1 MLVWHGKVGGA
12 GNFPLN
18 IFPLKCTSKTGF
30 SSIRV
35 GVAGNAQ
42 ILLRVTRFQP
52 ATLQQPC
59 LIACLFAFLFK
70 LMQQANK
77 QTKLACLL
85 FDLLFSFFVVGD
97 SLRFARGMDHFS
109 VTSTNILASSGLLL
123 AWLHF
128 REFFFVQF
136 FYRSESSVARQE
148 LAESADSSIRS
159 YKCFKSWWTLVI
171 FFLFF
176 CRGGGAFLP
185 CFFDSKSLFFCNKS
199 FGARQ

>member
-1 MLVWHGKVGGA
+1 MRRLFQNGALAHPTSGRGNTISGTETFPLTIFPRSFPSNTQTYYPKLRVGHPTSGRA
-12 GNFPLN
+12 GN
-18 IFPLKCTSKTGF
+18 
-30 SSIRV
+30 V
-35 GVAGNAQ
+35 Q

-85 FDLLFSFFVVGD
+85 FDLLFCFFVVGD

-123 AWLHF
+123 ALLHF
-128 REFFFVQF
+128 REFFCPVFLSQ
-136 FYRSESSVARQE
+136 QE
-148 LAESADSSIRS
+148 LRCKTGA
-159 YKCFKSWWTLVI
+159 
-171 FFLFF
+171 
-176 CRGGGAFLP
+176 CRVCTQLHQV
-185 CFFDSKSLFFCNKS
+185 L
-199 FGARQ
+199 QML